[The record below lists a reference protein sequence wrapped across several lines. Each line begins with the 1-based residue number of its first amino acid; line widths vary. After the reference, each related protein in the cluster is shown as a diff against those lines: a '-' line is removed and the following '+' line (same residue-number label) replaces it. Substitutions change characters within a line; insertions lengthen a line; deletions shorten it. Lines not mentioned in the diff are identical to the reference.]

1 MTRKISLLL
10 VFLMI
15 LLTICGCGIIKPEE
29 PTSPPPTETTET
41 EPIILTLNDLGG
53 SEVRGAVKLTNMGLV
68 NGYPNFVK
76 GGILINQLG
85 GKIKLLDLN
94 GNPTAGKDYNQLEHI
109 FGNGICAVS
118 NRDAFGINL
127 IGIVDCF
134 SGEELAPCDA
144 VDMQILS
151 DRFILLSYINEI
163 TSEKDYYGTF
173 YRGSYELRYTGYG
186 KIFDLQERQFVPNL
200 ELSNSKYRITTFQSA
215 ILIETDEYS
224 VKDVYHA
231 NGTYL
236 GAYVNLHASA
246 HSGIALQVLS
256 KGIQIYNGNMEKLSF
271 LPGSIYEYDT
281 VPGSSNMLVKT
292 DYTDEGRIVYLMDM
306 NGKRLSVD
314 YRGITAVFGGK
325 YIYHNILTEENQI
338 LYGISDFMGKE
349 LLPPQYKSI
358 QYIEPGYFLAAVPEG
373 YQLFRLDGTACNQ
386 EPLSHHGG
394 SPILYQEDIQK
405 LLIAETGEIYE
416 PEQYPDYQCLS
427 LIFADNKL
435 VDVFT
440 GETVLDD
447 VDDCMSVGNNI
458 YIWDK
463 ETECF
468 TRYLVEYKK

>member
-1 MTRKISLLL
+1 MIRKFSLLL
-10 VFLMI
+10 VFIPI
-15 LLTICGCGIIKPEE
+15 LLTICGCGILKLEA
-29 PTSPPPTETTET
+29 PTAPPPTEPPET
-41 EPIILTLNDLGG
+41 EPVVLTLKDLGG
-53 SEVRGAVKLTNMGLV
+53 SEVRGTVKLTNMGLV

-85 GKIKLLDLN
+85 GEIKILDLN
-94 GNPTAGKDYNQLEHI
+94 GNPTAEKDYDKIEHI

-127 IGIVDCF
+127 IGIVDCL
-134 SGEELAPCDA
+134 SGEELVSCDA
-144 VDMQILS
+144 VDMQLLS
-151 DRFILLSYINEI
+151 DRFVLLSYIDEI
-163 TSEKDYYGTF
+163 TTEKDYYGTF
-173 YRGSYELRYTGYG
+173 FRGSYELRYTGYG
-186 KIFDLQERQFVPNL
+186 KIFDLQERRFVPNL
-200 ELSNSKYRITTFQSA
+200 ELTDSKYRITTFQSV

-231 NGTYL
+231 NGTFL
-236 GAYVNLHASA
+236 GSYVNLHASG
-246 HSGIALQVLS
+246 HSGVALQVLS
-256 KGIQIYNGNMEKLSF
+256 GGIQIYNGSMEKLSY
-271 LPGSIYEYDT
+271 LPGSIYDYDT

-292 DYTDEGRIVYLMDM
+292 DYTDEGKIAYLIDM
-306 NGKRLSVD
+306 SGKRLSVD
-314 YRGITAVFGGK
+314 YRAITAVYAGK
-325 YIYHNILTEENQI
+325 YIYHNILTEETQI

-349 LLPPQYKSI
+349 ILPPQYKSI
-358 QYIEPGYFLAAVPEG
+358 QYMEPGYFLAATAEG

-386 EPLSHHGG
+386 EPLSHYGG

-405 LLIAETGEIYE
+405 LLIADTGEIYE
-416 PEQYPDYQCLS
+416 TKQYPDYQCLS
-427 LIFADNKL
+427 LVFADSKL

-468 TRYLVEYKK
+468 TRYLVEYEK